1 MFEKIQRWIRYN
13 LMYFSR
19 PPWDT
24 GVSPPELRS
33 FLDGRTAGRALD
45 VGCGT
50 GNNLLTKA
58 KYGWNVAGI
67 DIAWLSV
74 LRAKAKLKQEGFRA
88 RVQYGDVTGHLDFYN
103 TFDLVLDI
111 GCYHSLSQNGRA
123 GYLQNLR
130 KWLDTGGTYL
140 MYAHLRTQPQSGYGI
155 NDEDV
160 QALTNFLDLQW
171 RDDSSESRPDGGGG
185 RPATWMAFTRKVA

>member
-50 GNNLLTKA
+50 GTNLLTMA
-58 KYGWNVAGI
+58 KYGWNVAGL
-67 DIAWLSV
+67 DIAWISV
-74 LRAKAKLKQEGFRA
+74 LRAKRKLKQAGFTA
-88 RVQYGDVTGHLDFYN
+88 RVLYGDVTGHLDFDN
-103 TFDLVLDI
+103 RFDLVLDI
-111 GCYHSLSQNGRA
+111 GCYHSLSSKGRA
-123 GYLQNLR
+123 RYRQNLR
-130 KWLDTGGTYL
+130 NWLIPGGTYL
-140 MYAHLRTQPQSGYGI
+140 LYAHLRNHPKSNHGL
-155 NDEDV
+155 NEADV
-160 QALTNFLDLQW
+160 QAFTAFLNLCW
-171 RDDSSESRPDGGGG
+171 RADNTEKRPDGGGG
-185 RPATWMAFTRKVA
+185 RPATWIEFNRFVE